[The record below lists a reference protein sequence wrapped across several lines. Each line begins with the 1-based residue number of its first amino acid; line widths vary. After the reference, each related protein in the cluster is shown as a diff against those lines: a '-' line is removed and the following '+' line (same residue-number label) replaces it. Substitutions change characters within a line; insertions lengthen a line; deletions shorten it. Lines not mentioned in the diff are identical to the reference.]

1 MSTVKE
7 SARARGRRGRAE
19 ATAPNSIREVS
30 LVGGPPLGW
39 AEGDRVA
46 LAGRSYHVVET
57 GRYAHLRIEPIGPSL
72 G

>member
-1 MSTVKE
+1 
-7 SARARGRRGRAE
+7 
-19 ATAPNSIREVS
+19 VS